1 MKIAIA
7 SGKGGTGKT
16 LVSVN
21 LAYLWSEINN
31 TKTVLVD
38 LDVEEPNDHVFFQE
52 KISTSTEVFRP
63 VPKYIKER
71 CIFCNKCHDVCRF
84 NAITMFPDTV
94 IVSPELCHSC
104 YACAELC
111 PSNALIMTPNKNGI
125 IRNYGKNSILLYD
138 GLLNVGE
145 ASAVPLIKE
154 LKSQV
159 LKKYENSVDYFFDS
173 PPGTSCPMIESIRD
187 VDFVI
192 LVAEP
197 TPFGIHDMDLAI
209 QTVQLSGTPLGV
221 VINKDIGNSQNI
233 YEKCEEYNV
242 PILATIPHKREIASY
257 LANGGLAIR
266 KFDEILVSLTQL
278 VEELKKRINNK
289 LDK

>member
-21 LAYLWSEINN
+21 LAYLWSEIYN

-52 KISTSTEVFRP
+52 KISSSTEVFRP
-63 VPKYIKER
+63 VPNFIKER
-71 CIFCNKCHDVCRF
+71 CIFCSKCHDVCRF

-111 PSNALIMTPNKNGI
+111 PSNALIMTHKKNGV
-125 IRNYGKNSILLYD
+125 IRNYGKDNVLLYD
-138 GLLNVGE
+138 GLLDVGE
-145 ASAVPLIKE
+145 ASAVPLITE

-159 LKKYENSVDYFFDS
+159 LSKHNNSVDYFFDS

-209 QTVQLSGTPLGV
+209 QTVQLSDTPLGV
-221 VINKDIGNSQNI
+221 VINKDNENSQKI
-233 YEKCEEYNV
+233 YEKCKEYNV
-242 PILATIPHKREIASY
+242 PILAAIPHKREIASF
-257 LANGGLAIR
+257 LANGGLATR
-266 KFDEILVSLTQL
+266 KFDEIKISLTQL
-278 VEELKKRINNK
+278 VEELKIRINNN
-289 LDK
+289 